1 MSPKRPLRDEVK
13 HQVLERLVRGRLPFG
28 HRINETALAEDLGV
42 SRTPLREALLELQRE
57 GFLHSATAR
66 GFTIR
71 PLTAREIQEIYP
83 ILWTLES
90 LALQSV
96 EQAPNIEAL
105 VDYNKKLHR
114 AKNDPE
120 KALELDSDWHSLL
133 ISECRNE
140 RLRVMISEL
149 KRIVRRY
156 EYTFMWD
163 VALIERSVEQHQ
175 AVIDALSHNDGQHAE
190 MALQMNW
197 RTGMESLLARL

>member
-13 HQVLERLVRGRLPFG
+13 HQVLERVVRGRLPFG
-28 HRINETALAEDLGV
+28 HRINETALAEELGV

-71 PLTAREIQEIYP
+71 PLTAHEIQEIYP

-114 AKNDPE
+114 TKNDPE
-120 KALELDSDWHSLL
+120 KALELDSDWHALL
-133 ISECRNE
+133 ISECHNE

-149 KRIVRRY
+149 KRIVHRY

-175 AVIDALSHNDGQHAE
+175 AVIDALSHNNGKQAE

-197 RTGMESLLARL
+197 RTGMESLLAQL

>member
-13 HQVLERLVRGRLPFG
+13 HQVLERLVRGQLPFG
-28 HRINETALAEDLGV
+28 HRINETALSEDLGV

-71 PLTAREIQEIYP
+71 PLTAHEIQEIYP

-96 EQAPNIEAL
+96 QQAPNIEAL
-105 VDYNKKLHR
+105 VDYNRQLHR

-120 KALELDSDWHSLL
+120 KALELDSDWHGLL

-190 MALQMNW
+190 MALQINW